1 MAGKFLQLDEAACL
15 LGITPDDLKEMRSQ
29 NKIHGYRDGTT
40 WKFKVDEVD
49 RVLAKRADK
58 PAEAAAE
65 DELTMS
71 TSPLEEGL
79 EELVEVGEAEPTSGE
94 AGDDEFELVSDEEEL
109 ASVGAVEEPVKAE
122 AADELELDLEDEAP
136 KEEAGDDLALTD
148 DDFEL
153 ADDDELTLTDDADTG
168 AAVET
173 EAAEDEM
180 DLVAE
185 SDGDDD
191 LVLGG
196 DDAAEGDDLELSEM
210 SLEPEE
216 AAGKEDLD
224 LSLEEETPDAAAEV
238 GDGDFLLQDE
248 DGGEEAG
255 EPTSDDDF
263 LLTPFE
269 ESGADESESGS
280 QVIALDADEEFGDPL
295 AAGDGGVG
303 VLEEEADLSEAVA
316 KDIGEAEPELAVEGV
331 AATAMSARV
340 PEAAYSIWNIV
351 SLGFVVVLLSLSGVM
366 IVDLARNMWAWG
378 GTYSLN
384 RPIMDMIVGMM
395 GG

>member
-1 MAGKFLQLDEAACL
+1 MAK
-15 LGITPDDLKEMRSQ
+15 
-29 NKIHGYRDGTT
+29 
-40 WKFKVDEVD
+40 
-49 RVLAKRADK
+49 
-58 PAEAAAE
+58 
-65 DELTMS
+65 
-71 TSPLEEGL
+71 
-79 EELVEVGEAEPTSGE
+79 
-94 AGDDEFELVSDEEEL
+94 
-109 ASVGAVEEPVKAE
+109 
-122 AADELELDLEDEAP
+122 
-136 KEEAGDDLALTD
+136 
-148 DDFEL
+148 
-153 ADDDELTLTDDADTG
+153 
-168 AAVET
+168 
-173 EAAEDEM
+173 AAEDEM